1 MMGTLAAVLAGKKIF
16 TSKDRYWADVE
27 GIIENVNNIL
37 KITRILVKYHLKVP
51 KEKVGEARAAFS
63 SYIDA
68 CPAAQ
73 SVIRCINIKDDLL
86 IEEE

>member
-1 MMGTLAAVLAGKKIF
+1 MGTLAAVLAGEKIL
-16 TSKDRYWADVE
+16 TSKDRYWAEVE
-27 GIIENVNNIL
+27 GIIENVNSIL
-37 KITRILVKYHLKVP
+37 KITQILVIYHLKAP
-51 KEKVGEARAAFS
+51 KEKVGEAKAAFS

-73 SVIRCINIKDDLL
+73 SVIGCINIKDDLL